1 MSKVLTSKKTVNIPE
16 DEYKLLKELY
26 KTVKRQ
32 QFLLR
37 LEESEKNLK
46 AGKVKKV
53 SIDKLIE
60 NF

>member
-1 MSKVLTSKKTVNIPE
+1 MSKALASKKTINIPE

-37 LEESEKNLK
+37 LETAEKNLRS
-46 AGKVKKV
+46 GKVKK
-53 SIDKLIE
+53 SLS
-60 NF
+60 